1 MRCHSP
7 DFGLIFPRKPDPANK
22 YRGWR
27 AVKWLLLIA
36 MLFTIVLGT
45 LLGLL
50 VRGQTTSPSFRPLP
64 TVASWAT
71 IGVAQTPTVQNP
83 NAVIAQDVCP
93 GYTLSNVQKTDRGLT
108 GSLTLNGSVCNVYGR
123 DYTNLTLTVY
133 YDTET
138 RLHVTIEDDEK
149 RQYRI
154 PDALVTIPAPASSIG
169 NIQYTFNCNESPFE
183 FWISRNDGDILFDTR
198 GYKLIFETQYIE
210 LTTNMEQNYNV
221 YGLGET
227 IHSLKLG
234 NNYTRT
240 MWAKYT
246 PERCPLTIVTKAIPS
261 TQTSTVRIQSISSTS
276 TPMAPVV
283 VIIQLM
289 LYIFE
294 IPTGWIY
301 C

>member
-1 MRCHSP
+1 
-7 DFGLIFPRKPDPANK
+7 
-22 YRGWR
+22 
-27 AVKWLLLIA
+27 
-36 MLFTIVLGT
+36 MLFIIVLGT

-71 IGVAQTPTVQNP
+71 IGVAQTPTVSNP

-108 GSLTLNGSVCNVYGR
+108 GSLSLNGSACNAYGK

-138 RLHVTIEDDEK
+138 RLHVTIEDDEQK
-149 RQYRI
+149 QYRI
-154 PDALVTIPAPASSIG
+154 PEALVGIPAPASSIG
-169 NIQYTFNCNESPFE
+169 SVQYTFDFNQSPFE
-183 FWISRNDGDILFDTR
+183 FWVSRSDGEVLFDTR
-198 GYKLIFETQYIE
+198 GYKLVFETQYIE
-210 LTTNMEQNYNV
+210 LTTNMEQDYNV

-234 NNYTRT
+234 TNFTRT
-240 MWAKYT
+240 MWAKY
-246 PERCPLTIVTKAIPS
+246 PPSRCILMIAMRAILS
-261 TQTSTVRIQSISSTS
+261 TQTSMGHIRSISSTS
-276 TPMAPVV
+276 TQMALVDR
-283 VIIQLM
+283 IIQHM
-289 LYIFE
+289 LFIFE
-294 IPTGWIY
+294 ILMAWIY